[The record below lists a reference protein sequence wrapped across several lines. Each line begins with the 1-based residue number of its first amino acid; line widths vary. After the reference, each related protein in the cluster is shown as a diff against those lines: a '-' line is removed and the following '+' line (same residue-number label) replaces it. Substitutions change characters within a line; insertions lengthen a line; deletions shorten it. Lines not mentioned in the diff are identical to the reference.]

1 MQELTL
7 LSRAP
12 LTFGLAGE
20 IYSQNAD
27 TFSEE
32 VVAEYEKSP
41 ADLVFD
47 CAKLEFLDS
56 TALGTFVRLNRIA
69 REGGHTLK
77 LCRLAPRL
85 KKLFVICKLDTVMEI
100 AE

>member
-20 IYSQNAD
+20 IDSQNAD

-32 VVAEYEKSP
+32 VLSEYKKGPS
-41 ADLVFD
+41 DLVFD
-47 CAKLEFLDS
+47 CTKLEFLDS
-56 TALGTFVRLNRIA
+56 TALGTFVRLSRIA
-69 REGGHTLK
+69 KEDGHRMAL
-77 LCRLAPRL
+77 LHLAPRL